1 MQAKVMPHTRHCGG
15 EKCPGGA
22 LQGGPGKLF
31 ITLCQHESH
40 QRPSLMLPEVL
51 HEPPCHIYCVFPEQQ
66 PTSFIISSPHSTG
79 PQQLQLL
86 Q

>member
-1 MQAKVMPHTRHCGG
+1 MQAKVRPHNCHCGG
-15 EKCPGGA
+15 EKCPGGSPK
-22 LQGGPGKLF
+22 GGPGVLL

-40 QRPSLMLPEVL
+40 QRSSLLLFEVL
-51 HEPPCHIYCVFPEQQ
+51 HEPPCHTYCVFPEHQS
-66 PTSFIISSPHSTG
+66 TSFIISSLHSTG